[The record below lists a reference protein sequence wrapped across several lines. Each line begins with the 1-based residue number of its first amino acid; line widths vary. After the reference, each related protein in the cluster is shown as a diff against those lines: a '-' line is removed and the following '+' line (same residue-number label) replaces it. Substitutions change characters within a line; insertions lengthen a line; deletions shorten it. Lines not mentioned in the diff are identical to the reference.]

1 MRQSMPPRPVLVVSL
16 VVALS
21 LLGDSM
27 LYTVLPVQYELF
39 GLPVGAV
46 GLLLSVNRYV
56 RLVSNTLAGR
66 LYNRNGMR
74 LPFLG
79 AVALGAGTTAVYGLG
94 PSLPLFV
101 VARMLWGTSWSLLRL
116 GGQLTVLR
124 YSGVGRLGSGMGAYQ
139 GISRLGSLIGML
151 AGGLLADTIGARAAL
166 LLFGA
171 ASALGLPLAMTVALN
186 DVHVRVPAAR
196 AGRRRPW
203 RNWRALLCG
212 VHHEA
217 AAQVA
222 VVHVAAMWTAL
233 AAGLLGSSLGL
244 LFRMRFGMQVEVLG
258 LGMGMATFTGAVL
271 AARWI
276 SDLAL
281 GPIFGILIDR
291 LGPRVVAA
299 GLTVAAAVGPV
310 ILATASQLH
319 TILAGVALAY
329 AGGSGLAVVLDASA
343 GRLALSG
350 ERARAMSRYATWWD
364 LGSATGPALGYA
376 LLGVFGLPVT
386 YALGSLGLAACMA
399 AYLWIAAPAPRRV
412 TSGATEPS
420 TTS

>member
-1 MRQSMPPRPVLVVSL
+1 MPPRPVLVVSL

-27 LYTVLPVQYELF
+27 LYAVLPVQYELF

-66 LYNRNGMR
+66 LYDRAGVR

-79 AVALGAGTTAVYGLG
+79 AVAVGAGTTAAYGLA
-94 PSLPLFV
+94 PSLPLFIAV
-101 VARMLWGTSWSLLRL
+101 RLLWGMSWSLLRL

-124 YSGVGRLGSGMGAYQ
+124 YSSTGRLGSGMGAYQ
-139 GISRLGSLIGML
+139 GISRLGSLAGML
-151 AGGLLADTIGARAAL
+151 VGGMLADTIGARAAL
-166 LLFGA
+166 WLFGA

-196 AGRRRPW
+196 TGRVPLRHTW
-203 RNWRALLCG
+203 LALLCG
-212 VHHEA
+212 EHHGA
-217 AAQVA
+217 ARQVA
-222 VVHVAAMWTAL
+222 VVHVTAMWTAL

-258 LGMGMATFTGAVL
+258 LGMGIATFTGAVL

-281 GPIFGILIDR
+281 GPVFGILIDR
-291 LGPRVVAA
+291 LGTRVVAA
-299 GLTVAAAVGPV
+299 GLTAAAAAGPV
-310 ILATASQLH
+310 VLATASQLH

-329 AGGSGLAVVLDASA
+329 AGGTGLAVVLDAGA

-386 YALGSLGLAACMA
+386 YVLGSLGLAACMA
-399 AYLWIAAPAPRRV
+399 AYLWIAAAPAPRPV
-412 TSGATEPS
+412 TDSATKPL

>member
-1 MRQSMPPRPVLVVSL
+1 MPPRPVLVVSL

-27 LYTVLPVQYELF
+27 LYAVLPVQYELF

-66 LYNRNGMR
+66 LYERAGVR

-79 AVALGAGTTAVYGLG
+79 AVALGAGTTAVYGLAPG
-94 PSLPLFV
+94 LPLFV
-101 VARMLWGTSWSLLRL
+101 AVRMLWGTSWSLLRL

-124 YSGVGRLGSGMGAYQ
+124 YSGAARLGSGMGAYQ
-139 GISRLGSLIGML
+139 GISRLGSLAGML
-151 AGGLLADTIGARAAL
+151 VGGLLADTIGARVAL

-171 ASALGLPLAMTVALN
+171 ASALGLPLAMTVALH
-186 DVHVRVPAAR
+186 DVHVRVPVAPT
-196 AGRRRPW
+196 RRVPLWHAW
-203 RNWRALLCG
+203 RVLLCG
-212 VHHEA
+212 EHHA
-217 AAQVA
+217 ARQVA
-222 VVHVAAMWTAL
+222 VVHVTAMWTAL

-258 LGMGMATFTGAVL
+258 LGMGIATFTGAAL

-281 GPIFGILIDR
+281 GPVFGILIDR
-291 LGPRVVAA
+291 LGTRVVAA
-299 GLTVAAAVGPV
+299 GLTAAAAAGPV
-310 ILATASQLH
+310 LLAATTELH
-319 TILAGVALAY
+319 TILAGVALAH
-329 AGGSGLAVVLDASA
+329 AGGTGLAVVLDAGA

-376 LLGVFGLPVT
+376 LLGVFGLPMT
-386 YALGSLGLAACMA
+386 YVLGSLGLVACMA
-399 AYLWIAAPAPRRV
+399 AYLRVAAAPAPRPV
-412 TSGATEPS
+412 TDSATEPL

>member
-1 MRQSMPPRPVLVVSL
+1 MPPRPVLVVSL

-27 LYTVLPVQYELF
+27 LYAVLPVQYELF

-66 LYNRNGMR
+66 LYERAGVR

-79 AVALGAGTTAVYGLG
+79 AVALGAGTTAVYGLA

-101 VARMLWGTSWSLLRL
+101 AVRMLWGTSWSLLRL

-124 YSGVGRLGSGMGAYQ
+124 YSGAARLGSGMGAYQ
-139 GISRLGSLIGML
+139 GISRLGSLAGML

-171 ASALGLPLAMTVALN
+171 ASALGLPLAMSVALN
-186 DVHVRVPAAR
+186 DVHVHVPAAR
-196 AGRRRPW
+196 TGRMPLRHAW
-203 RNWRALLCG
+203 RGPLCG
-212 VHHEA
+212 EHRGA
-217 AAQVA
+217 AARQVA

-258 LGMGMATFTGAVL
+258 LGMGIATFTGAAL

-281 GPIFGILIDR
+281 GPVFGILVDR
-291 LGPRVVAA
+291 LGTRVVAA
-299 GLTVAAAVGPV
+299 SLTAAAAAGPV
-310 ILATASQLH
+310 VLATATELQ

-329 AGGSGLAVVLDASA
+329 AGGTGLAVVLDAGA

-386 YALGSLGLAACMA
+386 YVLGSLGLAACMA
-399 AYLWIAAPAPRRV
+399 AYLWIAAAPAPRLA
-412 TSGATEPS
+412 TGSATEPL